1 MSEQSFKIL
10 FQTDL
15 ETNVKELEYWSNK
28 FRGKIPKS
36 IKNRIEK
43 LKYVSS
49 MQYKAEQEKEK
60 QKEQLMSPDEVGKK
74 RESDVF
80 ENNLPPYLKK
90 RREAIKEN
98 KDAKLVL

>member
-15 ETNVKELEYWSNK
+15 ETNVKELEYWSQK

-36 IKNRIEK
+36 VKNRIEK

-49 MQYKAEQEKEK
+49 IQYKAEQEKQK
-60 QKEQLMSPDEVGKK
+60 QKESA
-74 RESDVF
+74 
-80 ENNLPPYLKK
+80 N
-90 RREAIKEN
+90 A
-98 KDAKLVL
+98 

>member
-1 MSEQSFKIL
+1 MSEQSFKLL

-28 FRGKIPKS
+28 FKGKIPKS

-49 MQYKAEQEKEK
+49 MQYKAEQEKRKKDIEFDESKRPKSVGLK
-60 QKEQLMSPDEVGKK
+60 QDRRSPSDEVKQI
-74 RESDVF
+74 
-80 ENNLPPYLKK
+80 
-90 RREAIKEN
+90 IKETTKESAN
-98 KDAKLVL
+98 A

>member
-15 ETNVKELEYWSNK
+15 ETNVKELEYWSQK

-36 IKNRIEK
+36 VKNRIEK

-49 MQYKAEQEKEK
+49 IQYKTEQEKQK
-60 QKEQLMSPDEVGKK
+60 QKESA
-74 RESDVF
+74 
-80 ENNLPPYLKK
+80 N
-90 RREAIKEN
+90 A
-98 KDAKLVL
+98 